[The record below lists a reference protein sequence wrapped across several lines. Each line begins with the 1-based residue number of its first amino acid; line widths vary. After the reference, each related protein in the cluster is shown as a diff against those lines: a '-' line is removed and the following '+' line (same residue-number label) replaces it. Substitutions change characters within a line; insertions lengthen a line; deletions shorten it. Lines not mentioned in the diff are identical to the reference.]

1 MKATPSVSVV
11 MNCYNSDRYL
21 KEAID
26 SVYAQT
32 FLDWE
37 IIFWDNASTDHSAEI
52 AKSYDDKLLYF
63 LGDQHVSLGAARN
76 LALKQCHGKYIAFL
90 DCDDLWLPT
99 KLEKQVALLE
109 QNPSLG
115 MVYSDSYFFNERGNI
130 RCLYHDKKT
139 LCGNVFKELFAN
151 YFLDIETVIIVRSIL
166 DKLPEWFDP
175 RLHVMEDADLFLRI
189 AYDYPIDCVNEPL
202 SRWRVHK
209 NSDTF
214 RRHELFAKESSLILD
229 KLMAV
234 DENFKDQFG
243 EEIKSYRRHIIWLEA
258 LSLIRAGQSRQ
269 GRLLLRPYL
278 LKSKSF
284 FLLYCLSFLGQKLF
298 CYLWN
303 KRVGF

>member
-1 MKATPSVSVV
+1 MNTIPSVSVV

-37 IIFWDNASTDHSAEI
+37 IIFWNNASTDRSAEI

-63 LGDQHVSLGAARN
+63 LGIQHVSLGAARN
-76 LALKQCHGKYIAFL
+76 LALEQCHGKYIAFL

-109 QNPSLG
+109 QNPLLG
-115 MVYSDSYFFNERGNI
+115 VVYSDSYFFNKRGNI
-130 RCLYHDKKT
+130 RRLYRDKKPP
-139 LCGNVFKELFAN
+139 CGNVFRELFSN
-151 YFLDIETVIIVRSIL
+151 YFLDIETVIIPRSIL

-175 RLHVMEDADLFLRI
+175 RLHVMEEADLFLRI
-189 AYDYPIDCVNEPL
+189 AYDHPIDCVNEPL
-202 SRWRVHK
+202 SKWRVHK

-214 RRHELFAKESSLILD
+214 RRHELFSKESRLILD
-229 KLMAV
+229 KLMTLN
-234 DENFKDQFG
+234 ENFKDRFS
-243 EEIKSYRRHIIWLEA
+243 EEIKSYRLHIIWLEA
-258 LSLIRAGQSRQ
+258 LSSIRAGHPRQ
-269 GRLLLRPYL
+269 CRLMLRPYL

>member
-1 MKATPSVSVV
+1 MNAKPLVSVV
-11 MNCYNSDRYL
+11 MNCCNSDRYL

-189 AYDYPIDCVNEPL
+189 AY
-202 SRWRVHK
+202 
-209 NSDTF
+209 
-214 RRHELFAKESSLILD
+214 ESSLILD
-229 KLMAV
+229 KLMAL
-234 DENFKDQFG
+234 DENFKDRFG
-243 EEIKSYRRHIIWLEA
+243 EEIKSYRRHIIWLDA

-278 LKSKSF
+278 LKSK
-284 FLLYCLSFLGQKLF
+284 
-298 CYLWN
+298 
-303 KRVGF
+303 